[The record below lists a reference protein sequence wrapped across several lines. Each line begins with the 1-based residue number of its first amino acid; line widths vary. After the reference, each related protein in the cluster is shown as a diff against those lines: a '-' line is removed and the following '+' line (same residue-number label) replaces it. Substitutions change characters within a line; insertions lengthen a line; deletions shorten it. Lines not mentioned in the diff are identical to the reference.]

1 MSSRCEIKVIENVI
15 YISGRID
22 DTFRETAEKLP
33 LSGDLHINLKDLISI
48 NSSGIREWV
57 VQMTKRKAAA
67 IYLYECTKPLIDQAN
82 MVKDF
87 IPANARIMSFYVPY
101 YNEGNESEKNI
112 LFVYNKDYTSDQL
125 MPLKPV
131 FDDKGNE
138 MELDVSE
145 AKYFK
150 FIKG

>member
-1 MSSRCEIKVIENVI
+1 MSSRCELKVVDKMIFV
-15 YISGRID
+15 SGRID

-33 LSGDLHINLKDLISI
+33 LSGELNMNLKDLISI

-57 VQMTKRKAAA
+57 VQMSKRSAA
-67 IYLYECTKPLIDQAN
+67 IIHLYECTKPFIDQVN

-87 IPANARIMSFYVPY
+87 IPGNARIMSFYVPY
-101 YNEGNESEKNI
+101 YNEENETEKNV
-112 LFVYNKDYTSDQL
+112 LFVYNKDYTADQV

-131 FDDKGNE
+131 VDEKGDA

>member
-1 MSSRCEIKVIENVI
+1 MSSRCEIKVVNNIL

-33 LSGDLHINLKDLISI
+33 LTGELNINLKDLISI

-57 VQMTKRKAAA
+57 VQMTKRSAAVV
-67 IYLYECTKPLIDQAN
+67 YLFECPKPLIDQAN

-101 YNEGNESEKNI
+101 YNEENETEKKDFY
-112 LFVYNKDYTSDQL
+112 FVVDECL
-125 MPLKPV
+125 CECLL
-131 FDDKGNE
+131 GR
-138 MELDVSE
+138 LRH
-145 AKYFK
+145 
-150 FIKG
+150 